1 MEYSV
6 LGLGYAPSEYEAERT
21 EWIKHNI
28 VFDFAETLDDA
39 VEKLHLQPYVCIAI
53 RSGQISQAEIAIL
66 RAVRPIPTVI
76 LPPSYSVA
84 EAHICAY
91 LSAIQYVH
99 AAGLKSVN
107 QV

>member
-53 RSGQISQAEIAIL
+53 RSEQIS
-66 RAVRPIPTVI
+66 
-76 LPPSYSVA
+76 
-84 EAHICAY
+84 
-91 LSAIQYVH
+91 
-99 AAGLKSVN
+99 
-107 QV
+107 